1 MRESGQAC
9 AGWPVTVWESEQ
21 LDLAKGLDYLVTGE
35 AGSVGIA
42 VYQGT
47 RRSWAFNDRKAARR
61 AEGIS
66 VVAAELGNDNRT
78 ACGMFW
84 LFDPS
89 WVQALAEREILP
101 LVVAEGAAP

>member
-1 MRESGQAC
+1 M
-9 AGWPVTVWESEQ
+9 
-21 LDLAKGLDYLVTGE
+21 
-35 AGSVGIA
+35 
-42 VYQGT
+42 
-47 RRSWAFNDRKAARR
+47 
-61 AEGIS
+61 
-66 VVAAELGNDNRT
+66 AAELGNDNRT